1 VWEDAFSQ
9 KMVFLSNAHQH
20 SAQLTLNPPDLGP
33 LQVVLQVTENRA
45 HALFVSQHP
54 QVREAVEAALPN
66 LRQSHGRQ
74 RYRPGQPSVS
84 ERVLAADGPQQQ
96 GSPGRGRG
104 CSLEG
109 WHALA
114 SGTGYT

>member
-9 KMVFLSNAHQH
+9 KMVCLSNAHQH

-66 LRQSHGRQ
+66 LRQSHGRR
-74 RYRPGQPSVS
+74 RYRSGQPSVS

-96 GSPGRGRG
+96 GRFQG
-104 CSLEG
+104 
-109 WHALA
+109 
-114 SGTGYT
+114 